1 MNLDTK
7 IKKLEEKISPQSD
20 KIFVMMFGDDGR
32 VQYGSKELMGM
43 TREEVTAYTGGARV
57 INVISA
63 SEDIDGDE

>member
-20 KIFVMMFGDDGR
+20 KIYVMILGDDGR
-32 VQYGSKELMGM
+32 VMFGSDELIGM
-43 TREEVTAYTGGARV
+43 TLEEATAYTGSARV

-63 SEDIDGDE
+63 SEDLGGDE